1 MFSQGVSLNSELPK
15 EVLKTLH
22 DRKTLCCKDLHSTS
36 KESNRGTNQWTLSAS
51 TFNLFYVIEL
61 LSVQQAKNMR
71 CPVTVS
77 KEQAR
82 FQVGTRSLKCTTKE
96 WKKFMVWANPGCFCI
111 ILMEGLECG
120 ESGEEWDGVG
130 VFFWLPLGPWI
141 STQECLNGIIYLF
154 QECARK
160 FLLPLSPIE
169 HLAVRQKKKRLS
181 AEILSCAFI
190 QIAKTSM

>member
-1 MFSQGVSLNSELPK
+1 
-15 EVLKTLH
+15 
-22 DRKTLCCKDLHSTS
+22 
-36 KESNRGTNQWTLSAS
+36 
-51 TFNLFYVIEL
+51 
-61 LSVQQAKNMR
+61 
-71 CPVTVS
+71 
-77 KEQAR
+77 
-82 FQVGTRSLKCTTKE
+82 
-96 WKKFMVWANPGCFCI
+96 MVWANPGCFCI

-190 QIAKTSM
+190 QIAKTANVIISFSNVLQNSSPKNFRPKEVQDVQILIMQIIMFKQCVIKTHQCIWT